1 MKFAEVLGNESLK
14 KTLAQGVQSGR
25 LPHAQLF
32 VSREGGGNLA
42 IALAYT
48 QYIFCTER
56 KENDSCG
63 VCDSC
68 RKMMRLIHPDLTL
81 VFPIAKIPSKG
92 SSSSEIS
99 AKDFYPEFREAVVPN
114 PYLSPIDWFKH
125 AELDDKV
132 PSINAKSANEIIH
145 DMQMKPFEAQYKV
158 CLIWLPEMFY
168 HSAVP
173 KLLKIVE
180 EPPANTLFLFVS
192 NSPDDIINTILS
204 RTQLVK
210 LEKIPDFDMVGPLM
224 NDYGVEMQRAQEI
237 VNIADGDFNKAKWLT
252 NETDNAQSVNM
263 FREWML
269 AIYKADIP
277 ALVKFADNFH
287 GENMD
292 VQKNFLV
299 YSLHLFRESVVKVNE
314 LSNLARTTSSER
326 VFLEKFA
333 KTVDPEKVIPMQ
345 ELIDDALWQIDRHA
359 NAKMLMMALSLRMIS
374 HFRPKKQTV

>member
-81 VFPIAKIPSKG
+81 VFPIAKIPGKG
-92 SSSSEIS
+92 SGSSEIS
-99 AKDFYPEFREAVVPN
+99 AKDFYPEFREAVVAN

-299 YSLHLFRESVVKVNE
+299 YSLHLFRESVMKVNE
-314 LSNLARTTSSER
+314 LNNLARTTSSER

>member
-48 QYIFCTER
+48 QYIFCTDR

-99 AKDFYPEFREAVVPN
+99 AKDFYPEFREAVVAN